1 MPATIEIKND
11 IAIITMDDG
20 KANAINPAMLGAL
33 EAALDTAEKDA
44 KAVIITGRD
53 GRFSGGFDLKMMM
66 GSPPE
71 EVMEL
76 VKRGG
81 RLALRLYQFPMPIV
95 IACTGHAVA
104 MGCFILL
111 SSDVRIG
118 AKGPFKIGANES
130 AINMVLP
137 VFALE
142 LLKARIS
149 PRHLTHAAINA
160 NLFDPEGAVEAGYL
174 DKVLAPDDVLSTA
187 IAAATALSVLT
198 GPAYHSNKKLI
209 RKHTLDT
216 IAPSV

>member
-1 MPATIEIKND
+1 MPATIEIKDN

-20 KANAINPAMLGAL
+20 KANAINPAMLDAL

-44 KAVIITGRD
+44 KAVVITGREN
-53 GRFSGGFDLKMMM
+53 RFSGGFDLKMMM

-71 EVMEL
+71 EVIAL

-118 AKGPFKIGANES
+118 SAGPFKIGANES

-160 NLFDPEGAVEAGYL
+160 NLFDAEGAVEAGYL
-174 DKVLAPDDVLSTA
+174 DQVVAPENVLDTA

-216 IAPSV
+216 IAPTV

>member
-1 MPATIEIKND
+1 MPATIEIKDN

-20 KANAINPAMLGAL
+20 KANAINPAMLDAL
-33 EAALDTAEKDA
+33 EAALDAAEKDA
-44 KAVIITGRD
+44 KAVVITGREN
-53 GRFSGGFDLKMMM
+53 RFSGGFDLKMMM

-71 EVMEL
+71 EVIAL

-118 AKGPFKIGANES
+118 SAGPFKIGANES

-174 DKVLAPDDVLSTA
+174 DKVVAPESVLDTA
-187 IAAATALSVLT
+187 VAAATALSVLT

-216 IAPSV
+216 ITPSV

>member
-1 MPATIEIKND
+1 MRSTRLCWTRLK
-11 IAIITMDDG
+11 
-20 KANAINPAMLGAL
+20 LQ
-33 EAALDTAEKDA
+33 LDTAEKDA
-44 KAVIITGRD
+44 KAVVITGRD
-53 GRFSGGFDLKMMM
+53 NRFSGGFDLKMMM

-71 EVMEL
+71 EVIAL

-118 AKGPFKIGANES
+118 SAGPFKIGANES

-174 DKVLAPDDVLSTA
+174 DKVVAPENVLDTA
-187 IAAATALSVLT
+187 VAAATALSVLT

-216 IAPSV
+216 ITPSV